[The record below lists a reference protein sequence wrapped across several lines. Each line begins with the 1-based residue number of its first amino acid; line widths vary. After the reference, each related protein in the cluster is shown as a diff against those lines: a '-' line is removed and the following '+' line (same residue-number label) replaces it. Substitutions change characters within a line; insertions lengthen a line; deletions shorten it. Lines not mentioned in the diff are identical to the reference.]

1 MKTLAY
7 SPTLIFTPEAAAFKY
22 WTVKEY
28 RQMSELG
35 ILDTDDRTELIEG
48 QILVMAAKG
57 TPHVLGLRLL
67 AVAFDTLLANQLFF
81 VSTQDPIQLNDFS
94 EPEPDL
100 AIVRGTA
107 LDYAD
112 RHPDPD
118 DLALVVEVADS
129 TLKYDCEVKDK
140 LYAQSGIED
149 YWVLDVKN
157 RKLHIFRN
165 PTATGYTSHLIL
177 TPPNSI
183 APLKFPD
190 RSVSLLDILP
200 PSPSF

>member
-67 AVAFDTLLANQLFF
+67 AVAFDTILTHQPFF
-81 VSTQDPIQLNDFS
+81 VSTQDPIQLNDCW
-94 EPEPDL
+94 
-100 AIVRGTA
+100 R
-107 LDYAD
+107 
-112 RHPDPD
+112 
-118 DLALVVEVADS
+118 
-129 TLKYDCEVKDK
+129 C
-140 LYAQSGIED
+140 
-149 YWVLDVKN
+149 
-157 RKLHIFRN
+157 
-165 PTATGYTSHLIL
+165 
-177 TPPNSI
+177 
-183 APLKFPD
+183 
-190 RSVSLLDILP
+190 
-200 PSPSF
+200 